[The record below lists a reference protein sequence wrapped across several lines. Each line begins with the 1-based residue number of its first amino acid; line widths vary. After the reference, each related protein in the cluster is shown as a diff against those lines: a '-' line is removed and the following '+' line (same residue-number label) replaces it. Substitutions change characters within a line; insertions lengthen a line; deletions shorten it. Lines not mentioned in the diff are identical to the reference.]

1 VPLQRR
7 AFARQVISNG
17 QVVAGQQAQ
26 LSFKTPGVISRVY
39 VQNGAFVKAGLVL
52 ASLYNEEARLNLQK
66 AELQLAESRVEINDL
81 LLTQGGRRGDSTSV
95 KPEIYEYI
103 QLKSGYLRARLAV
116 EEARLS
122 LQNTSLKAPTDGVV
136 ANLSLSAHNPT
147 PTNAPFCTLLS
158 RSDLRVVCPILESEL
173 GSVQAGQTARIEPIG
188 LPGRAYTARV
198 LVLNPVVSKEGF
210 VEVTLRLLNPDARLL
225 TGMNVRVIL
234 EKTTANQ
241 VVVPKTAVVERSG
254 RKVVFTYEEGLAKW
268 HYVTIGQENS
278 TEISISEGLEGNEKV
293 IVSGNLNL
301 GHDAKVEVK

>member
-1 VPLQRR
+1 
-7 AFARQVISNG
+7 
-17 QVVAGQQAQ
+17 
-26 LSFKTPGVISRVY
+26 

-241 VVVPKTAVVERSG
+241 VVIPKTAVVERSG